1 MFGSDW
7 PVCLLAGTYDD
18 VVAALLENLGDLT
31 AAELEDI
38 FRGNASRFYRI

>member
-18 VVAALLENLGDLT
+18 VVEALQENLSGLT
-31 AAELEDI
+31 SPELEDI